1 METNRY
7 VSKCL
12 HISKY
17 ILQIIA
23 TDPSVL
29 HNVEIIYLHKQ
40 TEHKVNAYY
49 PVYKNTVHEYSVS
62 HHSLSNTM

>member
-17 ILQIIA
+17 ILQIVT
-23 TDPSVL
+23 TDPGVL
-29 HNVEIIYLHKQ
+29 HNTEMIYLHKQ
-40 TEHKVNAYY
+40 TEHKVNA
-49 PVYKNTVHEYSVS
+49 
-62 HHSLSNTM
+62 